1 LQINNLNDR
10 CNSRDHLLEVLGHE
24 LLEVEV
30 CELILCLYSKKL
42 LELGIRDNLTTVG
55 DILKLVGTDVRVN
68 LAGHIRTSK
77 ERTMGLGEEISKLV
91 ADEGW
96 LYKTTG
102 STGSILVL
110 ALVARLES
118 SL

>member
-1 LQINNLNDR
+1 MNNLNDR
-10 CNSRDHLLEVLGHE
+10 YNSRDRLLEVLGHE

-30 CELILCLYSKKL
+30 GELILCLYCEEL
-42 LELGIRDNLTTVG
+42 LELGIRDNLAAVG
-55 DILKLVGTDVRVN
+55 DILKLVGADVRVN
-68 LAGHIRTSK
+68 LAGDIGTSK

-102 STGSILVL
+102 STSSVLVL
-110 ALVARLES
+110 ALVAL
-118 SL
+118 SLIHI